1 MALTG
6 YEGEEKSLTQ
16 RAQRHGELGESV
28 QWRFLREFYSDNVF
42 NVRDKRGD
50 FRRNRPPDRVSLDPE
65 VFVGGVISEVVQR
78 TVTVE
83 NDGQRREITCS
94 FLFSCTGYY
103 NYDEGFSP

>member
-78 TVTVE
+78 APGTRGYLVFRASDTFFVASP
-83 NDGQRREITCS
+83 IT
-94 FLFSCTGYY
+94 
-103 NYDEGFSP
+103 NNW